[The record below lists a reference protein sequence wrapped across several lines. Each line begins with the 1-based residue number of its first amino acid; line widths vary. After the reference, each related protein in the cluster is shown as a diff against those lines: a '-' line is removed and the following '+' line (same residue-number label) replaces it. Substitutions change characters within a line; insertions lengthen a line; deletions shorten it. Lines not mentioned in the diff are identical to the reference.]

1 MSFAVPRSSRRTSG
15 VGDYE
20 LTDTARNIGS
30 LLRFGKVLSVDNQ
43 NRTCRVELQEKLQ
56 TDDLPWI
63 TARAGGNVF
72 WSAPSVDETVLVL
85 SPSGELNNAVVLPAL
100 QTNQNGTWPFDFSD
114 LEFIWGGLGDPRT
127 TVWRWIFADGGILE
141 NDAVKNQF
149 RLEQKQSRI
158 YGGELIHAKSDKFI
172 YIDADTDQGIVHI
185 RAPMIKLDGDVHI
198 TGQLMQTGRIIGVE
212 KDGNGLK
219 SLDLVGDPINLNS
232 NGGVLGI
239 LAGLLGAVTGGT
251 LSLGQLGDI
260 MAQNGSLLGGLNGLA
275 NNVLGSGGLN
285 SLFTAANGLN
295 ISGIGAAMNLT
306 GSLPVLG
313 EVFNGLGFA
322 GTFLTDA
329 GGLPL
334 LTQGITSGSGL
345 DLTGAFSGLGS
356 LAGAIG
362 TQFNIPALNNLSDSG
377 ALSVIGSVID
387 GGQLTIND
395 VMGVVSSSGLIPAG
409 NIGNAINFALAATDA
424 ILDDDGNL
432 VAGPELLDFSGDLIE
447 RNGADIIGGLLG
459 GQAGITAK
467 QVIHKMS
474 ELGLVTNLQALIEA
488 GVDGGE
494 GIGTL
499 ISSGA
504 ITLAQVLDLNSIF
517 QNDPD
522 AAATAAQAGSGA
534 GSGVQ
539 KFFDYFERAAPGAT
553 PRRDMS
559 SAANSD
565 TSPKKGTTKDEGSGN
580 YVPDGTVTDV
590 PNSYS
595 DWNTNYA

>member
-30 LLRFGKVLSVDNQ
+30 LLRFGQVLSVNNEQ
-43 NRTCRVELQEKLQ
+43 RTCRVKLQEGLE

-72 WSAPSVDETVLVL
+72 WAAPSIEETVLIL

-100 QTNQNGTWPFDFSD
+100 QTNMNGTWPFDFSD

-141 NDAVKNQF
+141 NDAEKNQF
-149 RLEQKQSRI
+149 RVEQKQSRV
-158 YGGELIHAKSDKFI
+158 YGSELVHTKSEKFI
-172 YIDADTDQGIVHI
+172 YIDADTEQGIVHI
-185 RAPMIKLDGDVHI
+185 KAPMIKLDGDVHI
-198 TGQLMQTGRIIGVE
+198 TGQLMQTGRIVGVK
-212 KDGNGLK
+212 KDGAGLK
-219 SLDLVGDPINLNS
+219 ELDLVGDPINLNS
-232 NGGVLGI
+232 NGGVLGL
-239 LAGLLGAVTGGT
+239 LAGLLGSVAGGA

-260 MAQNGSLLGGLNGLA
+260 MNLNGNLLGGLNGLA
-275 NNVLGSGGLN
+275 DNILGASGLQ

-322 GTFLTDA
+322 GTILEDITT
-329 GGLPL
+329 GLPQL
-334 LTQGITSGSGL
+334 IQGVTSGTGL
-345 DLTGAFSGLGS
+345 DLTGAFNGLSG

-362 TQFNIPALNNLSDSG
+362 TEFNIPALSNLSDSG
-377 ALSVIGSVID
+377 ALGAIAGVID
-387 GGQLTIND
+387 GGTLTIND
-395 VMGVVSSSGLIPAG
+395 VMGVVSSSGLLPQGSDIS
-409 NIGNAINFALAATDA
+409 NAINLALGATDA
-424 ILDDDGNL
+424 VLDDDGNL
-432 VAGPELLDFSGDLIE
+432 VAGPELLDFAARTGSDVM
-447 RNGADIIGGLLG
+447 GALLG
-459 GQAGITAK
+459 GNSDVDAK
-467 QVIHKMS
+467 QIAHKIS
-474 ELGLVTNLQALIEA
+474 ELGLATNLEALIEA
-488 GVDGGE
+488 GVDGGD

-539 KFFDYFERAAPGAT
+539 KFFDYFERAAPGQV

-565 TSPKKGTTKDEGSGN
+565 TSPKKGTVKDSATGN

-590 PNSYS
+590 PNAYS
-595 DWNTNYA
+595 DWDTNYA